1 MRVGYTRP
9 HTTNNPNKQSG
20 ALTMIKQLITGTV
33 LGAAILGSQSLLAA
47 DYTLQFGHLANEENI
62 WHQAAVKFKEEV
74 EANSDGRIEVEVFPN
89 EQLGAEMDVINSIQL
104 GTADMTITGES
115 LQNWAPKAAMMAV
128 PYAFRDSA
136 HLQAAVSGEIGE
148 EIEAQITENANLVP
162 LAWFERGPRHLTSN
176 RPIEQ
181 PDDLDGLRLRV
192 PNVPLFVDTWEALG
206 ARPTPMAFSEVFT
219 ALQQNTIQGQENP
232 LSLIESASFYEVQD
246 YVNLTGHVRSWIY
259 VVIGKNQLEAM
270 PEELQQVVL
279 DAAETMQ
286 AYEAELFAED
296 EQRLREDLEER
307 GMEFVEVDIEAF
319 AEKALPAVRESL
331 NEEQRALLDAIQDL

>member
-1 MRVGYTRP
+1 
-9 HTTNNPNKQSG
+9 
-20 ALTMIKQLITGTV
+20 MIKQLVTSTV
-33 LGAAILGSQSLLAA
+33 LGAALLGSQSLLAA
-47 DYTLQFGHLANEENI
+47 DVTLKFGHLANQENI

-74 EANSDGRIEVEVFPN
+74 EANSEGRIEVQIYPN

-128 PYAFRDSA
+128 PYAFRDSE
-136 HLQAAVSGEIGE
+136 HLHAVVEGEVGD
-148 EIEAQITENANLVP
+148 EIEAQITERANLVP

-176 RPIEQ
+176 RPIRH

-219 ALQQNTIQGQENP
+219 ALQQSTIEAQENP

-259 VVIGKNQLEAM
+259 VVIGKDQLEAM
-270 PEELQQVVL
+270 PDDLQQVIF

-286 AYEAELFAED
+286 AYEAELFQKD
-296 EQRLREDLEER
+296 EQRLRQDLEER
-307 GMEFVEVDIEAF
+307 GMQFVEVDTEAF
-319 AEKALPAVRESL
+319 AETARPAVLEAL
-331 NEEQRALLDAIQDL
+331 NEEQRELFETIQGL

>member
-1 MRVGYTRP
+1 MF
-9 HTTNNPNKQSG
+9 
-20 ALTMIKQLITGTV
+20 KQLITATA
-33 LGAAILGSQSLLAA
+33 LGATLFASQSLLAA
-47 DYTLQFGHLANEENI
+47 DYTLQFGHLANTENI
-62 WHQAAVKFKEEV
+62 WHQAAEKFKEEV
-74 EANSDGRIEVEVFPN
+74 EANSDGRIEVEIFPN

-128 PYAFRDSA
+128 PYAFRDSE
-136 HLQAAVSGEIGE
+136 HLHAAVSGEIGE
-148 EIEAQITENANLVP
+148 EIEAQITESANLVP

-176 RPIEQ
+176 RPVEH

-219 ALQQNTIQGQENP
+219 ALQQNTIEGQENP

-259 VVIGKNQLEAM
+259 VVIGKNQLEEM
-270 PEELQQVVL
+270 PEELQEVIFE
-279 DAAETMQ
+279 AAETMQ
-286 AYEAELFAED
+286 DYEAELFAED
-296 EQRLREDLEER
+296 EQRLRDDLAER
-307 GMEFVEVDIEAF
+307 GMEFVEVDTEAF
-319 AEKALPAVRESL
+319 AEQALPAVRESL
-331 NEEQRALLDAIQDL
+331 NEEQRELLDAIQDL

>member
-1 MRVGYTRP
+1 
-9 HTTNNPNKQSG
+9 
-20 ALTMIKQLITGTV
+20 MIKRLVTGAV
-33 LGAAILGSQSLLAA
+33 LGTALIASQATLAA
-47 DYTLQFGHLANEENI
+47 DVTLKFGHLANEQNI

-74 EANSDGRIEVEVFPN
+74 EANSDGRIEVQLYPN

-128 PYAFRDSA
+128 PYAFRDSE
-136 HLQAAVSGEIGE
+136 HLRQAVEGEIGE
-148 EIEAQITENANLVP
+148 QIEAQITERTNLVP

-176 RPIEQ
+176 RPITQ
-181 PDDLDGLRLRV
+181 PDELDGMRLRV

-219 ALQQNTIQGQENP
+219 ALQQNVIDGQENP

-259 VVIGKNQLEAM
+259 VVIGRNQLESM
-270 PEELQQVVL
+270 PEELQQVVR
-279 DAAETMQ
+279 DAAQEMQ
-286 AYEAELFAED
+286 TYQAELFEED
-296 EQRLREDLEER
+296 QQRLEQALQER
-307 GMEFVEVDIEAF
+307 GMELVEVDTEAF
-319 AEKALPAVRESL
+319 ADKARPAVEEALS
-331 NEEQRALLDAIQDL
+331 EEQRVLFDAIQDL